1 MSDQKTLTRLS
12 MDRRRLLQLLGLA
25 GALPGLAL
33 VSRMGVAAEGDDK
46 AKPAEEKA
54 AQESAAGDEPEITEE
69 AKALADL
76 AKQRYGKYL
85 EDDEIAG
92 LTEDLNYGVR
102 AGERLRKAELTNA
115 DEPDFI
121 YRAGF

>member
-1 MSDQKTLTRLS
+1 MIEVAFDRTLPENYFWCPTCKE
-12 MDRRRLLQLLGLA
+12 GLRAFHA
-25 GALPGLAL
+25 GPHSWLVCNACVTATYWGYYLA
-33 VSRMGVAAEGDDK
+33 SAAEHLI
-46 AKPAEEKA
+46 
-54 AQESAAGDEPEITEE
+54 EPEITEE